1 MTCVEW
7 LKKELKGKDVILCDE
22 IRKKSRKAGFS
33 KKELR
38 EARAVLGVKTWHQIN
53 EDSDVNWFWYLP
65 EEQNADA

>member
-7 LKKELKGKDVILCDE
+7 LKNELKGKDVILCDE
-22 IRKKSRKAGFS
+22 IRRKSRKAGFS

-38 EARAVLGVKTWHQIN
+38 EARMLLGVKTWHQIN

-65 EEQNADA
+65 EEQNADT